1 MLTLTYL
8 KVIHEIWFLNR
19 AKCLIT
25 AHVNEHTGSY
35 QKDHITQS
43 RKLNYPPKKW
53 YNIAI

>member
-19 AKCLIT
+19 AKFLIT

-43 RKLNYPPKKW
+43 RILNYPPKKW